1 MSALLKAQPEPITMT
16 SVEIVAFINN
26 LRKEEALAVGQ
37 PFPSPGH
44 AKLEHA
50 DFMKK
55 VPEVLGE
62 RAGNFSGT
70 YQIPGPNGS
79 SRAAPCYVFPK
90 REASLMAMS
99 YSYAIQAKV
108 WDHMTALENKL
119 AAQVASSLPAR
130 QRTLTRSQVAASILL
145 LRSAAEDLH
154 LAPSAVLDGYQKLEA
169 QLGVV
174 GLLPAY
180 AVDTPAN
187 SSSGSSEVTKSATVL
202 LKQFNVGVR
211 PADFNDLLVKRGF
224 LEEQER
230 PSSKGG
236 MKSFKVCT
244 NLEFGKNITNPKNP
258 RETQPYWYLSKFR
271 ELLRRVLPSKEDEP
285 QGALL

>member
-1 MSALLKAQPEPITMT
+1 MSALLKPQPITMT
-16 SVEIVAFINN
+16 SVEIVQFIND

-55 VPEVLGE
+55 VPEVLGAN
-62 RAGNFSGT
+62 AGNFSGIYRDT
-70 YQIPGPNGS
+70 RNREQG
-79 SRAAPCYVFPK
+79 CYDFTK

-108 WDHMTALENKL
+108 WDHMTTLEEQL
-119 AAQVASSLPAR
+119 GAHAARALPAPAQTR
-130 QRTLTRSQVAASILL
+130 TQTLTRSQVAACILL

-154 LAPSAVLDGYQKLEA
+154 LAPSAVLGGYQKLEA

-180 AVDTPAN
+180 AVDAPAN

-236 MKSFKVCT
+236 MKPFKVCT
-244 NLEFGKNITNPKNP
+244 NLEFGKNITSPKNP
-258 RETQPYWYLSKFR
+258 RESQPHWYVSKFA
-271 ELLRRVLPSKEDEP
+271 ELLRRVLPDNGDKP

>member
-1 MSALLKAQPEPITMT
+1 MSALLKPQAQPITMT
-16 SVEIVAFINN
+16 SVEIVHFIND
-26 LRKEEALAVGQ
+26 LRKEEALAAGM
-37 PFPSPGH
+37 PFPSPGQ

-55 VPEVLGE
+55 VPEVLGAN
-62 RAGNFSGT
+62 AGNFSGIYRDT
-70 YQIPGPNGS
+70 RNREQG
-79 SRAAPCYVFPK
+79 CYDFPK

-130 QRTLTRSQVAASILL
+130 QRTLTRNQVAASILL

-154 LAPSAVLDGYQKLEA
+154 LAPSAVLGGYQKLEA

-180 AVDTPAN
+180 AVDAPAN

-258 RETQPYWYLSKFR
+258 RETQPHWYVSKFR
-271 ELLRRVLPSKEDEP
+271 ELLRRVLPPKEDEP
-285 QGALL
+285 QGALA